1 MSVLDNASALERL
14 DGLTSW
20 NSDWKGLKVAVL
32 GLGVT
37 GFAAADTLTELGA
50 EVLVLATSADDDR
63 SRLVNVIGAQ
73 LYHGD
78 LQTVPTELD
87 SFQPDLVVASPGFH
101 PDHCV
106 LEWAAAN
113 GVAVWGD
120 IELAWRL
127 RDKVV
132 TASGAPASWILIT
145 GTNGKT
151 TTTQL
156 TATFLAEGGLRVA
169 PCGNIGVP
177 VLDAIRDPQGWD
189 VLVVELSSYQL
200 HHIKRHGVG
209 ALAPIASVCLNIAD
223 DHLDWHSSAEAYRAA
238 KSTVYANTI
247 VACVYNKAD
256 AATEKMVREADV
268 EDGARAIGF
277 DLGTP
282 GPSDFGIVDGILC
295 DRAFLDER
303 HHSAIEITTI
313 SALAERGLDSPHIVS
328 NILAASA
335 LARAAGIEITAIQR
349 ALGHFELDAHR
360 IQTVAE
366 SDGIRWVDDSKA
378 TNPHAALAS
387 LRANPSVVWVVG
399 GLLKGVDIDE
409 LVRSQSA
416 RLRGAVIIGVDRTAL
431 RDAFKRHAPD
441 VPVFEVDETDTGE
454 VMPSAVRLAARV
466 AVPGDTVLL
475 APAAASMDQFA
486 DYAERGTLFA
496 GAVREFLGGGA
507 DEQSASGH

>member
-1 MSVLDNASALERL
+1 MNAGETPAVSSRL
-14 DGLTSW
+14 DELVSW
-20 NSDWKGLKVAVL
+20 NSDWRGLRTVVL

-50 EVLVLATSADDDR
+50 EVLVVASAAADDR
-63 SRLVNVIGAQ
+63 AKLVDVIGAR
-73 LYHGD
+73 LV
-78 LQTVPTELD
+78 QTQFEQIPAELLG
-87 SFQPDLVVASPGFH
+87 FGAELLIASPGFH
-101 PDHCV
+101 PDHIV
-106 LEWAAAN
+106 LEWAAEN
-113 GVAVWGD
+113 GIAVWGD

-127 RDKVV
+127 RDKVL
-132 TASGAPASWILIT
+132 TPAGTPAPWILVT

-156 TATFLAEGGLRVA
+156 TATFLAEAGQRVA

-189 VLVVELSSYQL
+189 TLVVELSSYQL
-200 HHIKRHGVG
+200 HHVKREGIG
-209 ALAPIASVCLNIAD
+209 SLEPLASVCLNIAD
-223 DHLDWHSSAEAYRAA
+223 DHLDWHGSAEAYRDA
-238 KSTVYANTI
+238 KSTVYANTL

-256 AATEKMVREADV
+256 AATEAMVRDADV
-268 EDGARAIGF
+268 ADGARAIGF
-277 DLGTP
+277 DLGSP

-295 DRAFLDER
+295 DRAFLDDR
-303 HHSAIEITTI
+303 HHSAIEITT
-313 SALAERGLDSPHIVS
+313 LAELAPRGLSSPHIVA

-335 LARAAGIEITAIQR
+335 LARAAGADVSAIQR
-349 ALGHFELDAHR
+349 ALSHFELDAHR
-360 IQTVAE
+360 IQTVAVA
-366 SDGIRWVDDSKA
+366 DGIRWVDDSKA

-387 LRANPSVVWVVG
+387 LQANDSVVWVVG

-409 LVRSQSA
+409 LVKSQVH
-416 RLRGAVIIGVDRTAL
+416 RLRGAVIIGVDRGAL
-431 RDAFKRHAPD
+431 RDAFARHAPEL
-441 VPVFEVDETDTGE
+441 PVFEVDETDTGE
-454 VMPSAVRLAARV
+454 VMPNAVRLAAGV
-466 AVPGDTVLL
+466 AGPGDTVLL